1 MFLYKKKNLLVY
13 KLRMHVYLTLR
24 VLQVGGLCAYVCVRA
39 RVLALTLSGSLFN
52 TLSVGL
58 MANASPPCNLEPN
71 FTRGCFLRSERARD
85 RERER
90 KREREGETEGGRF
103 QKAEE

>member
-1 MFLYKKKNLLVY
+1 MCVSHALSA
-13 KLRMHVYLTLR
+13 
-24 VLQVGGLCAYVCVRA
+24 LQVCGLWLVCACVC
-39 RVLALTLSGSLFN
+39 VLALTLSGSLFN

-71 FTRGCFLRSERARD
+71 FTRGCFLRSEREN
-85 RERER
+85 ERGR
-90 KREREGETEGGRF
+90 GRETEGGRF